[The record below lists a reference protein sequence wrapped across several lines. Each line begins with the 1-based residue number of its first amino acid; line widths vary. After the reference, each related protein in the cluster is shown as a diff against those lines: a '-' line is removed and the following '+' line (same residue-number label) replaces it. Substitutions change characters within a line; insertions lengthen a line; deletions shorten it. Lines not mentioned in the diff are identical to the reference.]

1 MPKKKKE
8 IIDIKKKDNTLSF
21 KTELVDIQITK
32 FKKGTSYKL
41 IYK

>member
-8 IIDIKKKDNTLSF
+8 IIDIKKKDNTLSS